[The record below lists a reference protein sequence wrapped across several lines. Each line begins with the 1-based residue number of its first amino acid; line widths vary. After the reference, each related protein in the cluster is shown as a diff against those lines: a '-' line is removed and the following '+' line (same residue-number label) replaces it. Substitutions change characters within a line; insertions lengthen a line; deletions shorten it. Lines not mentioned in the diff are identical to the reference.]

1 MTQRKF
7 YTIPEAAE
15 ILRIPPG
22 TLYRH
27 AREGRLAHLNPIRIG
42 NSTRIPVEAITPKEA
57 AS

>member
-1 MTQRKF
+1 MTQPKF

-22 TLYRH
+22 SLYRH

-42 NSTRIPVEAITPKEA
+42 NSTRIPVESITPKEA
-57 AS
+57 TS